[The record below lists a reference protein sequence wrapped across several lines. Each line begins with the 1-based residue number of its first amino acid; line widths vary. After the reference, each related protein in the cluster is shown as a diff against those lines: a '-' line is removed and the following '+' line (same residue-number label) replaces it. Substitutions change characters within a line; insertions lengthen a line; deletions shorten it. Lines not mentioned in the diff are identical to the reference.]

1 MRAEPDSRRSENRCL
16 KPLKTPEWSKYH
28 SVDTI
33 IIPFLYA
40 IILIPVKR
48 FDVNMYRVRFILQRP
63 GYRKCYLEGLYRP
76 RGNLSVNAMRK
87 ACQEE
92 LRQYLEAQDPEYRKF
107 DIKLTYFNRLRIDF
121 LLNVGIV

>member
-1 MRAEPDSRRSENRCL
+1 
-16 KPLKTPEWSKYH
+16 
-28 SVDTI
+28 
-33 IIPFLYA
+33 
-40 IILIPVKR
+40 
-48 FDVNMYRVRFILQRP
+48 
-63 GYRKCYLEGLYRP
+63 
-76 RGNLSVNAMRK
+76 MRK

>member
-1 MRAEPDSRRSENRCL
+1 
-16 KPLKTPEWSKYH
+16 
-28 SVDTI
+28 
-33 IIPFLYA
+33 
-40 IILIPVKR
+40 
-48 FDVNMYRVRFILQRP
+48 MYRVRFILQRP

-92 LRQYLEAQDPEYRKF
+92 LQQYLEAQDPEYRKF

>member
-1 MRAEPDSRRSENRCL
+1 
-16 KPLKTPEWSKYH
+16 
-28 SVDTI
+28 
-33 IIPFLYA
+33 
-40 IILIPVKR
+40 
-48 FDVNMYRVRFILQRP
+48 MYRVRFILQRP

-87 ACQEE
+87 ACHEE

>member
-1 MRAEPDSRRSENRCL
+1 
-16 KPLKTPEWSKYH
+16 
-28 SVDTI
+28 
-33 IIPFLYA
+33 
-40 IILIPVKR
+40 
-48 FDVNMYRVRFILQRP
+48 MYRVRFILQRP
-63 GYRKCYLEGLYRP
+63 GYRKRYLEGHYRP
-76 RGNLSVNAMRK
+76 RGNLSVDAMRK

>member
-1 MRAEPDSRRSENRCL
+1 
-16 KPLKTPEWSKYH
+16 
-28 SVDTI
+28 
-33 IIPFLYA
+33 
-40 IILIPVKR
+40 
-48 FDVNMYRVRFILQRP
+48 MYRVRFILQRP

-87 ACQEE
+87 ACQEA

>member
-1 MRAEPDSRRSENRCL
+1 
-16 KPLKTPEWSKYH
+16 
-28 SVDTI
+28 
-33 IIPFLYA
+33 
-40 IILIPVKR
+40 
-48 FDVNMYRVRFILQRP
+48 MYRVRFILQRP

-92 LRQYLEAQDPEYRKF
+92 LRQYLEAQDSEYRKF

>member
-1 MRAEPDSRRSENRCL
+1 
-16 KPLKTPEWSKYH
+16 
-28 SVDTI
+28 
-33 IIPFLYA
+33 
-40 IILIPVKR
+40 
-48 FDVNMYRVRFILQRP
+48 MYRVRFILQRP

-92 LRQYLEAQDPEYRKF
+92 LRQYLEAQDLEYRKF

>member
-1 MRAEPDSRRSENRCL
+1 
-16 KPLKTPEWSKYH
+16 
-28 SVDTI
+28 
-33 IIPFLYA
+33 
-40 IILIPVKR
+40 
-48 FDVNMYRVRFILQRP
+48 MYRVRFILQRP

-92 LRQYLEAQDPEYRKF
+92 LRQSLEAQDPEYRKF

>member
-1 MRAEPDSRRSENRCL
+1 
-16 KPLKTPEWSKYH
+16 
-28 SVDTI
+28 
-33 IIPFLYA
+33 
-40 IILIPVKR
+40 
-48 FDVNMYRVRFILQRP
+48 MYRVRFILQRP

-92 LRQYLEAQDPEYRKF
+92 LRQYLEVQDPEYRKF

>member
-1 MRAEPDSRRSENRCL
+1 
-16 KPLKTPEWSKYH
+16 
-28 SVDTI
+28 
-33 IIPFLYA
+33 
-40 IILIPVKR
+40 
-48 FDVNMYRVRFILQRP
+48 MYRVRFILQRP

-92 LRQYLEAQDPEYRKF
+92 LRQYLEAQDQEYRKF